1 MAREL
6 LRIRGPATR
15 SRNGLRAPETRRRLR
30 PRGVGEM
37 LLDVRTTIMIAAA
50 LALLVG
56 VSLRYVLRDYPATL
70 WPSIRLWMLGT
81 VLQPTAW
88 VLYGMRDEIPDLL
101 AMVVANALLS
111 FAFAKQIEA
120 LRIFVGRPSD
130 YRLLYGPVLATTL
143 LEILFTYPMP
153 SMRWR
158 TVTVSAV
165 FCVQMGSAVFTLLD
179 AHPPRRRSQLL
190 TATAFLLLG
199 CVLAVRVAYEG
210 LRLEVLPHAF
220 AATPMQLVVF
230 AIAAMFPTVATLGFV
245 LMCSDRLH
253 QELERQ
259 ATIDPLTGISNRRTL
274 GDLAARAIASAHR
287 HRRSLA
293 VVLVDADHFKRIND
307 VYGHEVG
314 DEALQLI
321 AATLQCALRGEDLF
335 GRLGGEEFVIVM
347 PDADETAARAGAER
361 VRHAV
366 EQVELIARHRRV
378 PLRISI
384 GVAVIDEG
392 DDFASL
398 LRRADQAMYA
408 AKRGGRNR
416 VIGPSELA
424 KYPVVVEGH
433 FA

>member
-1 MAREL
+1 
-6 LRIRGPATR
+6 
-15 SRNGLRAPETRRRLR
+15 
-30 PRGVGEM
+30 M

-56 VSLRYVLRDYPATL
+56 VSLRYVLRDYPAAM
-70 WPSIRLWMLGT
+70 WPSIRLWMIGT

-88 VLYGMRDEIPDLL
+88 VLYSMRDEIPDLF
-101 AMVVANALLS
+101 AMIVANGLLS
-111 FAFAKQIEA
+111 FAFAKQVEA
-120 LRIFVGRPSD
+120 LRIFVGRPLD
-130 YRLLYGPVLATTL
+130 RRIVYGPVVLTTL
-143 LEILFTYPMP
+143 LEILFVYPVP

-165 FCVQMGSAVFTLLD
+165 FCLQMCTAVYALLD
-179 AHPPRRRSQLL
+179 VNPPRRRSQLL
-190 TATAFLLLG
+190 TAAAYGLLA
-199 CVLAVRVAYEG
+199 CVLAVRVLYEG
-210 LRLEVLPHAF
+210 LSIDVLPHAF
-220 AATPMQLVVF
+220 ASTPMQVVVF
-230 AIAAMFPTVATLGFV
+230 AIAAVFPTVATLGFV

-274 GDLAARAIASAHR
+274 GELAARAIASAHR
-287 HRRSLA
+287 HRRRLA

-314 DEALQLI
+314 DEALQII
-321 AATLQCALRGEDLF
+321 AATLQCVVRGEDLF

-361 VRHAV
+361 LRHAI
-366 EQVELIARHRRV
+366 EQVELMARHRRV

-384 GVAVIDEG
+384 GVAVLDEG

-416 VIGPSELA
+416 VMGPTDLA
-424 KYPVVVEGH
+424 RFPVVVEAH
-433 FA
+433 FG

>member
-1 MAREL
+1 
-6 LRIRGPATR
+6 
-15 SRNGLRAPETRRRLR
+15 
-30 PRGVGEM
+30 M

-56 VSLRYVLRDYPATL
+56 VSLRYVLHDYPAPM

-88 VLYGMRDEIPDLL
+88 VLYSMRDAIPDLL
-101 AMVVANALLS
+101 TMVVGNTLLS
-111 FAFAKQIEA
+111 IAFAKQIQA
-120 LRIFVGRPSD
+120 LRIFVGRAHD
-130 YRLLYGPVLATTL
+130 RRVIYAPVLATAL
-143 LEILFTYPMP
+143 LEILFTYPWP

-165 FCVQMGSAVFTLLD
+165 FCLQMVSAVVALID
-179 AHPPRRRSQLL
+179 VHPPRRRSQLL
-190 TATAFLLLG
+190 TAAAFLLLAL
-199 CVLAVRVAYEG
+199 VLLLRVAYEG
-210 LRLEVLPHAF
+210 LRTDELVHAF
-220 AATPMQLVVF
+220 AASPMQTVVF
-230 AIAAMFPTVATLGFV
+230 AIAAVFPTVATLGFV

-259 ATIDPLTGISNRRTL
+259 ATIDSLTGISNRRTL
-274 GDLAARAIASAHR
+274 GELATRAIASAHR
-287 HRRSLA
+287 HKRQLA

-314 DEALQLI
+314 DEALQII
-321 AATLQCALRGEDLF
+321 AATLQCVLRSEDLF
-335 GRLGGEEFVIVM
+335 GRLGGEEFVVVM

-361 VRHAV
+361 LRHAV

-378 PLRISI
+378 PLRVSI
-384 GVAVIDEG
+384 GVAVIDAG
-392 DDFASL
+392 DDLASL

-416 VIGPSELA
+416 VMGPTDLA
-424 KYPVVVEGH
+424 RYPVVVEGH
-433 FA
+433 FG

>member
-1 MAREL
+1 
-6 LRIRGPATR
+6 
-15 SRNGLRAPETRRRLR
+15 
-30 PRGVGEM
+30 M

-56 VSLRYVLRDYPATL
+56 VSLRYVLRDYPAAL

-88 VLYGMRDEIPDLL
+88 VLYSMRDAIPDLFAL
-101 AMVVANALLS
+101 VVGNTLLS

-120 LRIFVGRPSD
+120 LRIFVGSPLNRQVV
-130 YRLLYGPVLATTL
+130 YAPVLATAL
-143 LEILFTYPMP
+143 LEIIFVYPWP

-158 TVTVSAV
+158 TVLVSAV
-165 FCVQMGSAVFTLLD
+165 FCGQMVTAVAALVD
-179 AHPPRRRSQLL
+179 VHPPRRRSQML
-190 TATAFLLLG
+190 TATAFFTLAI
-199 CVLAVRVAYEG
+199 VLAVRVFYEG
-210 LRLEVLPHAF
+210 MRADEMAHAF
-220 AATPMQLVVF
+220 ASSSMQTVVF
-230 AIAAMFPTVATLGFV
+230 AIAAVFPTVATLGFV

-259 ATIDPLTGISNRRTL
+259 ATIDSLTGIHNRRTL
-274 GDLAARAIASAHR
+274 GELATRAIASAHR
-287 HRRSLA
+287 HKRHLA

-321 AATLQCALRGEDLF
+321 AATLQCVLRGEDLF

-347 PDADETAARAGAER
+347 PDADETASRAGAER
-361 VRHAV
+361 LRHAV
-366 EQVELIARHRRV
+366 EQVELLARHRKV
-378 PLRISI
+378 PLRVSI
-384 GVAVIDEG
+384 GVSVIDDG

-398 LRRADQAMYA
+398 VRRADQAMYA

-424 KYPVVVEGH
+424 KYPVVVEGR

>member
-1 MAREL
+1 
-6 LRIRGPATR
+6 
-15 SRNGLRAPETRRRLR
+15 
-30 PRGVGEM
+30 M

-56 VSLRYVLRDYPATL
+56 VSLRYVLRDYPASL

-88 VLYGMRDEIPDLL
+88 MLYSMRDAIPDLF
-101 AMVVANALLS
+101 AMVIGNALLS
-111 FAFAKQIEA
+111 FAFAKQVEA
-120 LRIFVGRPSD
+120 LRIFVARPVNHRVI
-130 YRLLYGPVLATTL
+130 YAPVLATTL
-143 LEILFTYPMP
+143 LEILFTYPVP

-165 FCVQMGSAVFTLLD
+165 FCVQMISAVVALVD
-179 AHPPRRRSQLL
+179 VHPPRRRSQLL
-190 TATAFLLLG
+190 TAAAFVLLAV
-199 CVLAVRVAYEG
+199 VLATRVLYEG
-210 LRLEVLPHAF
+210 LRADVLPHAF
-220 AATPMQLVVF
+220 ASSSMQTVVF
-230 AIAAMFPTVATLGFV
+230 AIAAVFPTVATLGFV

-259 ATIDPLTGISNRRTL
+259 ATIDSLTGISNRRTL
-274 GDLAARAIASAHR
+274 GELATRAIASAHR

-293 VVLVDADHFKRIND
+293 VVLVDVDHFKRIND

-314 DEALQLI
+314 DEALQII
-321 AATLQCALRGEDLF
+321 AATLQCVLRAEDLF
-335 GRLGGEEFVIVM
+335 GRLGGEEFVIAM
-347 PDADETAARAGAER
+347 PESDEAQARAAAER
-361 VRHAV
+361 LRHAV

-378 PLRISI
+378 PLRVSI

-416 VIGPSELA
+416 VMGPTDVA
-424 KYPVVVEGH
+424 RFPVVVEGY
-433 FA
+433 FG